1 MSYLFCTSSPSSP
14 STSHGGPVLLVTTSE
29 DVESSPL
36 AVLLAL
42 ARRFPDVPGC
52 GARVGFT
59 VADVAAPMLAH
70 AQKWSKP
77 SESLA
82 ANAAYY

>member
-14 STSHGGPVLLVTTSE
+14 STSHGGPLLTSE
-29 DVESSPL
+29 DVELSPL
-36 AVLLAL
+36 PVLLAL

-59 VADVAAPMLAH
+59 LADVAAPMLAH
-70 AQKWSKP
+70 AQRSKWSKP
-77 SESLA
+77 SEPLA
-82 ANAAYY
+82 ACAAYY